1 MRSLLFLVLVAAAGG
16 CAKGAA
22 PRDILPSPKAGLVVY
37 QAEVG
42 FRLDAGAL
50 DVDATLHLPASAA
63 TGDTIRLLLSRGLTV
78 RSVTGEGVSSHRV
91 GASDFSPAWQ
101 IIAVGLEPAP
111 EAGSVR
117 TIRLSYSGRPE
128 FPGDGINAILPTRVE
143 LNLDSQWFPI
153 PARIDHE
160 LVGDLR
166 VRVPQDW
173 QVASGGVTDQDS
185 AGHVVRTRVPQVD
198 VAFSAA
204 PTLREV
210 AGAQFTV
217 LYSNAGERAARAA
230 LTAAENCAGYLD
242 ARFGKQYPFPG
253 GRIVLADRPG
263 PGYARKNYIV
273 LSNINPDST
282 EALQNFLCHEVAHYW
297 TRFSGAMSPNYWL
310 IETFAEYAAA
320 LYLRD
325 RIGQAAFD
333 RRRVVWET
341 GGRSAGPVW
350 TPETTA
356 RQSYAVAYRR
366 GPHLLS
372 LLEDR
377 IGRESFARFIDGYME
392 TGIASTAALLDHL
405 QAVAG
410 VEAADWFRT
419 QLAHKPSPAR

>member
-1 MRSLLFLVLVAAAGG
+1 MRARILLVLATGAAG
-16 CAKGAA
+16 CAKPAA
-22 PRDILPSPKAGLVVY
+22 RANGLPSPEAGIVVY

-42 FRLDAGAL
+42 FRLDDAAL
-50 DVDATLHLPASAA
+50 DVVATLHLPSSAA
-63 TGDTIRLLLSRGLTV
+63 TGDTIRLLLNRGLSV
-78 RSVTGEGVSSHRV
+78 RSVTGAGVRSHGV
-91 GASDFSPAWQ
+91 AASDFSPAWQ
-101 IIAVGLEPAP
+101 VVIVTLDRAP
-111 EAGSVR
+111 EAGSER
-117 TIRLSYSGRPE
+117 TIRISYHGRPE
-128 FPGDGINAILPTRVE
+128 LPADGINAILPNRVE

-160 LVGDLR
+160 LIGDLR
-166 VRVPQDW
+166 VRLPQGW
-173 QVASGGVTDQDS
+173 QVASGGVADQDG
-185 AGHVVRTRVPQVD
+185 AEIVVRTRVPQVD

-204 PTLREV
+204 PALREL

-217 LYSNAGERAARAA
+217 LYSNAGERTARAA

-282 EALQNFLCHEVAHYW
+282 EALHNFLCHEVAHYW

-310 IETFAEYAAA
+310 IETFAEFSAA

-325 RIGQAAFD
+325 RIDQAAFD
-333 RRRVVWET
+333 RRRAVWEA
-341 GGRSAGPVW
+341 GGRAAGPVW

-356 RQSYAVAYRR
+356 RQPYAVAYRR
-366 GPHLLS
+366 GPYLLA

-377 IGRESFARFIDGYME
+377 IGREPFARLIDDYMG
-392 TGIASTAALLDHL
+392 TRIASTTALLDHL
-405 QAVAG
+405 QTIAG
-410 VEAADWFRT
+410 AETSEWF
-419 QLAHKPSPAR
+419 QAELAKGPPRQ